1 MWFTSLVLAGWVST
15 SPLPGD
21 VNGDSSVNALDV
33 VAVINHFLGFQLWPQ
48 ADVTGDG
55 TVNALDVVFVINQ
68 ALDLGRWRPAVGASL
83 QIQFSGLPIN
93 PAVAADV
100 YDIDLFDHDAAAVAT
115 LHAQGRKVLCYL
127 NAGAWEDWRP
137 DRDQFPPAVLGNDY
151 AGWPGERWLDIRRID
166 LLAPILRARLD
177 QCQAKGFDGVD
188 PDNVNGYQ
196 NDTGFPLTAQDQL
209 AYNRWL
215 AGEAHVRGLA
225 IGLKNDTEQAS
236 ELAPYFDFAVT
247 ESCLAEDWC
256 DQTLA
261 FIDAGKAVFA
271 IEYTDATTIAR
282 FLNEHCP
289 RAAAW
294 RLSAVLKNRLLDT
307 WRLDCP

>member
-1 MWFTSLVLAGWVST
+1 MVYVGLLRRT
-15 SPLPGD
+15 PD
-21 VNGDSSVNALDV
+21 VNGFAYWVNELQAGSSV
-33 VAVINHFLGFQLWPQ
+33 
-48 ADVTGDG
+48 
-55 TVNALDVVFVINQ
+55 
-68 ALDLGRWRPAVGASL
+68 LDLIEGFLQSTEYASRFNLSAGWRPSVGASL

-93 PAVAADV
+93 PSAAADV
-100 YDIDLFDHDAAAVAT
+100 YDIDLFDHDAETVAA

-137 DRDQFPPAVLGNDY
+137 DRDQFPPSVLGKDY
-151 AGWPGERWLDIRRID
+151 AGWPGEKWLDIRRLD

-177 QCQAKGFDGVD
+177 QCRAKGFDGVD

-215 AGEAHVRGLA
+215 AGEAHARGLA

-236 ELAPYFDFAVT
+236 ELLPHFDFAVT
-247 ESCLAEDWC
+247 ESCLAEGWC
-256 DQTLA
+256 EQALA
-261 FIDAGKAVFA
+261 FIAAGKPVFA
-271 IEYTDATTIAR
+271 IEYTDAMTETR

-289 RAAAW
+289 QAAALQ
-294 RLSAVLKNRLLDT
+294 LSAALKNRLLDT
-307 WRLDCP
+307 WRLGCL